1 MKGRSHSVFIW
12 MAAIAMVSFTISSDQ
27 QKVKE
32 YLSVPGPLQ
41 FNGMAFQ
48 LNWSSHPNNNY
59 YKQEYLPP
67 NEKTETFTKM
77 LMIEALVGNADIP
90 TIVKQKMAE
99 LDSRKQTDAVT
110 NYSVINNPSNGEYL
124 LDFVIS
130 QESGKQTI
138 VEWNAYRYVK
148 LDPQDATK
156 GLLLFAYCRRS
167 YGAATTNFLKALKT
181 DRTAD
186 VKKLATYKVP
196 AVKIKAG

>member
-1 MKGRSHSVFIW
+1 
-12 MAAIAMVSFTISSDQ
+12 
-27 QKVKE
+27 
-32 YLSVPGPLQ
+32 
-41 FNGMAFQ
+41 
-48 LNWSSHPNNNY
+48 
-59 YKQEYLPP
+59 
-67 NEKTETFTKM
+67 
-77 LMIEALVGNADIP
+77 MIEALVGNADIP

-130 QESGKQTI
+130 QQSGNQTI

-156 GLLLFAYCRRS
+156 GLLLFAYGRRS

-181 DRTAD
+181 ERTAD
-186 VKKLATYKVP
+186 VKKLASFKVP